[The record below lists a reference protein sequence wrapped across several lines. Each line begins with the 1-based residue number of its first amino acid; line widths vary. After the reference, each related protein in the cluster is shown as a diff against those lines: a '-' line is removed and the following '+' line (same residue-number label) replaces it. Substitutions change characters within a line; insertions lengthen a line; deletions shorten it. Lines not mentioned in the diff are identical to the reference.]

1 MNIDDII
8 RTNDE
13 LAHEL
18 RIALATMERSDKV
31 AEIRKKIIDN
41 QKHCPHTSS
50 KYNWTIAN
58 GVCPYC
64 GFAFDRGREY

>member
-13 LAHEL
+13 LAREL

-41 QKHCPHTSS
+41 QKHCPHFSA

-58 GVCPYC
+58 GMCPYC
-64 GFAFDRGREY
+64 GFVFDRGREY